1 MRKNLTVEDLG
12 DLFEK
17 PILAM
22 LATRRKDGRILISPV
37 WHEWV
42 DGGFLMT
49 TWANDIKSK
58 NIKAD
63 PRITVMVAEQEP
75 PYRSIELS
83 GEATIEAL
91 DDHMPIMSRLA
102 LRYVGDEG
110 YAEKFREDKIE
121 LIRLKPGIV
130 RAWDF
135 NEPT

>member
-1 MRKNLTVEDLG
+1 MRKNLKVEDLG
-12 DLFEK
+12 DLLEK

-42 DGGFLMT
+42 DGGFLIT

-58 NIKAD
+58 NLKAD
-63 PRITVMVAEQEP
+63 PRTTVMVAEQEP

-83 GEATIEAL
+83 GEAVVTPL
-91 DDHMPIMSRLA
+91 DDHMPMMSRLA
-102 LRYVGDEG
+102 ARYVGDAS

-121 LIRLKPGIV
+121 LIELKPGVI

-135 NEPT
+135 NEPD